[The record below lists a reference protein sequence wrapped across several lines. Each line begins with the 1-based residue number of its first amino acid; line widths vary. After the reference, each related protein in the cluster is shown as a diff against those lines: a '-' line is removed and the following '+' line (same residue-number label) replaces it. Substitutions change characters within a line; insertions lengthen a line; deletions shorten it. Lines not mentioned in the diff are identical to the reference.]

1 MDQTGHLAT
10 ENKGGGTSEVQRRI
24 LQVEQNLD
32 ELLKDRGET
41 PLALTD
47 PYQPAGQAKKRGRP
61 CKATTALLAHQADR
75 PESAS
80 AQERDNE
87 PPQWYQHIVEEMD
100 AQRTSLK
107 KWIQDKLHCVD
118 ECQKDMGAT
127 ILGLEDSMDR
137 VCLSLGLAKSSGQPA
152 MSIDHVD
159 SKQLTLIFEARMLSI
174 EEEVKKIAEHQVD
187 PHVDVQPILQ
197 LQDNLKDRVDQLFQG
212 LDRCTKICNMH
223 QTHIGSMASRL
234 QLVSDSSV
242 IAMQQATLM
251 RSQQE
256 RVALA
261 MTAPPS
267 MFRNY

>member
-1 MDQTGHLAT
+1 MDQTGHLDSD
-10 ENKGGGTSEVQRRI
+10 NKGAGTSEVQRRLMQI
-24 LQVEQNLD
+24 EQNLAD
-32 ELLKDRGET
+32 LLKDRGET

-61 CKATTALLAHQADR
+61 CKATAALLAHQTDR
-75 PESAS
+75 VESAPT
-80 AQERDNE
+80 QERDSE
-87 PPQWYQHIVEEMD
+87 PPQWYQQIMEEMD

-107 KWIQDKLHCVD
+107 KWTQDKLYCVD

-152 MSIDHVD
+152 MSTEHVD
-159 SKQLTLIFEARMLSI
+159 SKQLDLIFEARMLSI
-174 EEEVKKIAEHQVD
+174 EEEVKKIAKHQGD
-187 PHVDVQPILQ
+187 PHVDVQSILHMH
-197 LQDNLKDRVDQLFQG
+197 DTLKDRMDQLFQG

-267 MFRNY
+267 LFRNY